1 MSKLTSLGRAVVL
14 ARGGCTWARTTSL
27 LDAECPALVNLA
39 LQTLLGGVS
48 LVRRHHLD
56 EAEAARL
63 LGVRVAHDVA
73 LLDLAVL
80 LKETCDLLLAE
91 RGVDAGDEQV
101 GARVAALVVLLPA
114 LWGWATGAVSR
125 CRHQASTQR
134 HTGYRVQCRV
144 H

>member
-1 MSKLTSLGRAVVL
+1 M
-14 ARGGCTWARTTSL
+14 
-27 LDAECPALVNLA
+27 NLA